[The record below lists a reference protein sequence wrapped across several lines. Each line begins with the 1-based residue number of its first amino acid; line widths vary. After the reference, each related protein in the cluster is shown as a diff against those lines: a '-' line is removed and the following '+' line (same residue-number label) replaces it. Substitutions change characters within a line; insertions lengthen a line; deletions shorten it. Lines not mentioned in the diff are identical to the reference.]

1 MGKSKGNFI
10 TLDELFGGSHP
21 LLEQAYTP
29 MTIRFFILQAHYRST
44 LDFSNEALQAAEK
57 GLKKML
63 QAAKD
68 AGGLKTSDAAE
79 RLQEPGNILE
89 RVVEALCDDMNTPG
103 ALSGLFDAVR
113 LVNSLKEQDTALHP
127 EDAATLKS
135 LFKDIL
141 EGVLGISGESGNDAS
156 GNIIS
161 GLMAM
166 ILDIRK
172 SAKEEKNWAVSDKI
186 RDELG
191 KIGIKVKDTKEGSEW
206 SL

>member
-1 MGKSKGNFI
+1 
-10 TLDELFGGSHP
+10 
-21 LLEQAYTP
+21 
-29 MTIRFFILQAHYRST
+29 
-44 LDFSNEALQAAEK
+44 
-57 GLKKML
+57 
-63 QAAKD
+63 
-68 AGGLKTSDAAE
+68 
-79 RLQEPGNILE
+79 
-89 RVVEALCDDMNTPG
+89 MNTPG